1 MQDPT
6 YYVLLTYVQ
15 HVEATIDKIL
25 NALQKIQRF
34 DIIIQIKNDIYD
46 LIDKIS
52 QNAKN
57 NGILIFIT
65 KAIIIVIYNLI
76 YKFLL
81 YLYRINYIKTKQY
94 AESSISINSNSF
106 YTRCKKI

>member
-1 MQDPT
+1 M
-6 YYVLLTYVQ
+6 Q

-46 LIDKIS
+46 LIHEIS

-57 NGILIFIT
+57 DGILIFIT
-65 KAIIIVIYNLI
+65 KAIVVIIYNLI
-76 YKFLL
+76 YKFFL
-81 YLYRINYIKTKQY
+81 YLYRINYIKTK
-94 AESSISINSNSF
+94 
-106 YTRCKKI
+106 